1 MALIA
6 HYGLHLRESIS
17 EMRRNSK
24 TKYFSFT
31 IHIDS
36 EIKRCLNAEQKL
48 PHLAV
53 TTFLCLLL
61 FLLMCLSLIY
71 LILHNICALHMAVA
85 MLKLQIKVW
94 FICILN
100 LTLYNFL
107 KLTTSKLFPNAQVV
121 IELIM
126 NCDHSFTIFY
136 YYFCAIALN
145 L

>member
-17 EMRRNSK
+17 EMRRNGK

-36 EIKRCLNAEQKL
+36 EIKGRLNAEPAEQKL
-48 PHLAV
+48 THLAV

-71 LILHNICALHMAVA
+71 LILHNICALHLAVA

-107 KLTTSKLFPNAQVV
+107 KLTISKCTSSNWINYELWSFFYHFLLLLFVQ
-121 IELIM
+121 L
-126 NCDHSFTIFY
+126 H
-136 YYFCAIALN
+136 
-145 L
+145 